1 MKLGAEDRK
10 QVAIAGILAVLA
22 LVVLFRAFRGS
33 AAAPA
38 NRPAAQAQASGP
50 QARRVVPGKRLV
62 APPSNSLDPTLNLEL
77 LQGSEET
84 EYEGKG
90 RNIFRAQAEAP
101 PIERPVAP
109 VVTQQPVVPQG
120 PPPPPPINLKFF
132 GFASKPGETKRVFL
146 SEGDDVFIAAEG
158 EIVNRRYKVL
168 RIGQSSVD
176 IEDVLHNNRQTIP
189 LTSG

>member
-1 MKLGAEDRK
+1 MKLGAENRK
-10 QVAIAGILAVLA
+10 QVAIAGLLAVLA
-22 LVVLFRAFRGS
+22 LLVLFRAFRGS

-38 NRPAAQAQASGP
+38 DRPAAQTQAARQAQ
-50 QARRVVPGKRLV
+50 RVVPGKRLV

-77 LQGSEET
+77 LKGSEET

-101 PIERPVAP
+101 PIEKPVAP
-109 VVTQQPVVPQG
+109 VVTQRPVVPQG

-146 SEGDDVFIAAEG
+146 SDGDDVFIAAEG

-189 LTSG
+189 LTQG